1 MAVAE
6 RMVGRVRVEG
16 KWAVDAVTAGAVP
29 RGKEEAA
36 EAAPRRYL
44 LGPGAGGRLADPPRG
59 SGDGDRL
66 WSRVERVPPSA
77 RRELGMV
84 TSTKSVPES
93 TSTTELSAC
102 QTRKPASSSS
112 DAVCDAVGVF
122 VVG

>member
-16 KWAVDAVTAGAVP
+16 KWAVDAVTAEAVP

-36 EAAPRRYL
+36 EAAPKRYL
-44 LGPGAGGRLADPPRG
+44 PGPGAGGRLAEPPRG
-59 SGDGDRL
+59 SGDGERL

-102 QTRKPASSSS
+102 QTRKPASSS
-112 DAVCDAVGVF
+112 
-122 VVG
+122 